1 VIHPDIQ
8 YQLCRMEHEERVR
21 RGLQHQEVSR
31 ALAEAR
37 EERHVSRS
45 TSGLRRL
52 AVAAFA
58 GRRPRRGGLT
68 RTETA

>member
-1 VIHPDIQ
+1 MIHPDIQ

-37 EERHVSRS
+37 KDGPTSRS
-45 TSGLRRL
+45 VHGLRRVV
-52 AVAAFA
+52 VAAFA
-58 GRRPRRGGLT
+58 VRRLRRDDLT

>member
-1 VIHPDIQ
+1 MIHPDIQ

-37 EERHVSRS
+37 EEGHANRS
-45 TSGLRRL
+45 VSGLRRVV
-52 AVAAFA
+52 VAAFA
-58 GRRPRRGGLT
+58 GRRLRRDGLT